1 MHPCQVPTGVTIDL
15 NQIETRDH
23 DSFPI
28 SQDEAKEQFAEL
40 LKEIDKLQC
49 QFYAQSKNRLLV
61 ILQAMDTG
69 GKDGVIRN
77 VFSPMDP
84 QGLRVASFKR
94 PSEVELAHDYLW
106 RIHQQVPANGETV
119 IFNRS
124 HYEDIVA
131 VRVREIYP
139 EERWRKRFE
148 HINQFEKML
157 ADEGTTIIKI
167 FLHIS
172 KDEQKERL
180 QARLDDPTKHW
191 KFNPGDL
198 EDRALWSKFMT
209 TYSDVITQTNTAQN
223 PWHIVPAN
231 RKWLRNVIVASILVE
246 KLHSLNLRYPKV
258 NFDPSAVVIN

>member
-1 MHPCQVPTGVTIDL
+1 MHPCQVPIGVTVDL
-15 NQIETRDH
+15 NQIPTRENE
-23 DSFPI
+23 SFPI
-28 SQDEAKEQFAEL
+28 NQKEGKEHLGGL
-40 LKEIDKLQC
+40 LKEIDELQNRL
-49 QFYAQSKNRLLV
+49 YAESKNRLLV

-77 VFSPMDP
+77 VFAPMDP
-84 QGLRVASFKR
+84 QGIRVASFKR

-106 RIHQQVPANGETV
+106 RIHQHVPGNGEAV

-131 VRVREIYP
+131 VRVRNILP
-139 EERWRKRFE
+139 EERWSKRFE

-157 ADEGTTIIKI
+157 ADEGTTILKI

-180 QARLDDPTKHW
+180 QARLDDAGKNW

-198 EDRALWSKFMT
+198 EDRAHWSTFMT
-209 TYSDVITQTNTAQN
+209 VYSDVIGKTNTVQN
-223 PWHIVPAN
+223 PWHIVPAD
-231 RKWLRNVIVASILVE
+231 RKWYRDFVVASILVE
-246 KLHSLNLRYPKV
+246 KLKGLDMQYPKV
-258 NFDPSAVVIN
+258 SFDPSTIVIS